1 MPLQNQRP
9 KTKDQRPSQIKL
21 YFALTKPGVLFGNA
35 ITAGAGFLLAAHGQ
49 LNIGLFLALFIGT
62 TLVIAS
68 ACVINNVLDK
78 DIDRVMTRTK
88 TRPTAAGLVPD
99 RNAFILSTVLGI
111 VGFAILGAWT
121 NLLVIASGIIGW
133 IVYVWAYG
141 VQSKRK
147 SVHGTLVGAISGA
160 MPIVAGYLAV
170 TNRLD
175 LGAALLF
182 IILFAWQ
189 MPEFYSIA
197 IYRLQEYKAAG
208 VPVITVVKGVDRT
221 KKEILFYTAIFV
233 VASVL
238 LSIFR
243 YAGLT
248 YMIVMA
254 VFGVYW
260 LYIAVQG
267 QYVKDAEGWAR
278 RMFKFSLVMILLLCV
293 MLSVGSVLP

>member
-1 MPLQNQRP
+1 M
-9 KTKDQRPSQIKL
+9 
-21 YFALTKPGVLFGNA
+21 
-35 ITAGAGFLLAAHGQ
+35 LAARGQ
-49 LNIGLFLALFIGT
+49 INVGLFVALFIGT

-78 DIDRVMTRTK
+78 DIDRIMSRTK
-88 TRPTAAGLVPD
+88 TRPTAAGLIPD
-99 RNAFILSTVLGI
+99 RNALILCAVLGI

-121 NLLVIASGIIGW
+121 NLLVIISGIIGW
-133 IVYVWAYG
+133 VVYVWAYG
-141 VQSKRK
+141 VESKRK

-160 MPIVAGYLAV
+160 MPIVGGYVAV
-170 TNRLD
+170 TNRFD

-182 IILFAWQ
+182 IVLFSWQ

-208 VPVITVVKGVDRT
+208 VPVISVVKGVDHT
-221 KKEILFYTAIFV
+221 KKEILLYTAIFV
-233 VASVL
+233 AASVL
-238 LSIFR
+238 LPIFH

-254 VFGVYW
+254 AFGIYW

-267 QYVKDAEGWAR
+267 QYIKDAEGWAR